1 MTTLFPT
8 YNRFP
13 FELISGEG
21 VTVFDQEGNSY
32 LDLTSGI
39 GVCNLGYNVKQL
51 NEAVTAQLGQIW
63 HTSNLYESH
72 LQEEVAEKLTQGTEK
87 VVFFCNSGTEANEAA
102 LKLARKATGK
112 TKILSF
118 AHSFHGRSVG
128 SLSLTGN
135 EKIKEGFGDLLS
147 DVTFVA
153 YNDFH
158 SLQAITS
165 EYAAV
170 IVEVIQGEGGMTAGE
185 ADWLEALDAECKEK
199 GVLLIIDE
207 VQTGIG
213 RTGKLFAYQH
223 YALDPDIVTSAKGL
237 ANGIPVGAM
246 IGKKELAAAFSAGT
260 HGTTFGGN
268 PLAMAAANQVLTI
281 IDDEF
286 LEAVTQ
292 KADLFW
298 YYLEKELSDIE
309 FVEGISGKG
318 LMIGIHLVKELPVA
332 DVIQALHQE
341 GILTLLAHG
350 NTLRLL
356 PPLVIKG
363 AELIE
368 ASQKIK
374 QVLQT
379 SMVHQ

>member
-72 LQEEVAEKLTQGTEK
+72 LQEAVAEKLTQGTEK

-318 LMIGIHLVKELPVA
+318 LMIGIHLAKELPVA

-341 GILTLLAHG
+341 GILTLSAHG

>member
-21 VTVFDQEGNSY
+21 VTLFDQEGNSY

-72 LQEEVAEKLTQGTEK
+72 LQEAVAEKLTQGTEK

-318 LMIGIHLVKELPVA
+318 LMIGIHLAKELPVA

-341 GILTLLAHG
+341 GILTLSAHG

>member
-158 SLQAITS
+158 SLQAITG

-318 LMIGIHLVKELPVA
+318 LMIGIHLAKELPVA

-341 GILTLLAHG
+341 GILTLSAHG

>member
-39 GVCNLGYNVKQL
+39 GVCNLGYNVKKL

-72 LQEEVAEKLTQGTEK
+72 LQEAVAEKLTQGTEK

-318 LMIGIHLVKELPVA
+318 LMIGIHLAKELPVA

-341 GILTLLAHG
+341 GILTLSAHG

>member
-72 LQEEVAEKLTQGTEK
+72 LQEAVAEKLTQGTEK

-199 GVLLIIDE
+199 GMLLIIDE

-318 LMIGIHLVKELPVA
+318 LMIGIHLAKELPVA

-341 GILTLLAHG
+341 GILTLSAHG

>member
-158 SLQAITS
+158 SLQAVTS

-318 LMIGIHLVKELPVA
+318 LMIGIHLAKELPVA

-341 GILTLLAHG
+341 GILTLSAHG